1 MSRAVLLK
9 ADPLAA
15 TGCLLRVAAPHS
27 GLAKAGLEFH
37 RLGAGQRLEFSSG
50 EQEACVVLLRGRADA
65 RVGGH
70 EWADIGARANLFD
83 RSRPHALYLSCASQ
97 LSLLARSEL
106 ELAVCL
112 APGWTPRPPRL
123 IAPEQVTLDERGEG
137 VCQRRVHKILW
148 EEDAADSLLIT
159 EVFTPAGH
167 WSSYPPHKHDRDAPP
182 LESSLEE
189 IYFFKI
195 DPPQGFALQR
205 VYSDDGEDQC
215 FSPGNNDA
223 VTVPRGYHP
232 VAAPPDYQVYYLNV
246 MAGTSRQWHI
256 YYDPRTPAKPA

>member
-1 MSRAVLLK
+1 MSAAVLLR
-9 ADPLAA
+9 ADTQASS
-15 TGCLLRVAAPHS
+15 GCLLRVDGATS
-27 GLAKAGLEFH
+27 GLRSTGLAFY
-37 RLGAGQRLEFSSG
+37 RLEVGERLAWSSA
-50 EQEACVVLLRGRADA
+50 EHEACVVLFSGRADVQA
-65 RVGGH
+65 GDSA
-70 EWADIGARANLFD
+70 WADVGARQQLFD
-83 RSRPHALYLSCASQ
+83 GGKPHALYLSLNTS
-97 LSLLARSEL
+97 LSLVARTPL
-106 ELAVCL
+106 ELAICT
-112 APGWTPRPPRL
+112 APGRLQRPPRL
-123 IAPEQVTLDERGEG
+123 ITPAQVTLDERGEG
-137 VCQRRVHKILW
+137 VCRRRVHKILW
-148 EEDAADSLLIT
+148 EQDEADSLLIT

-182 LESSLEE
+182 EESSLEE

-205 VYSDDGEDQC
+205 VYSDEGEDQC